1 MRIVFVGAGNLTSM
15 TARELIAQ
23 GQDVVII
30 EQSKEK
36 IEELSDEL
44 DCGFLHG
51 DGSRPDML
59 REVDPQETD
68 VLLCVTGDDRI
79 NIIASLIGRS
89 LGFKRVITKI
99 ENPELAHICTEL
111 GLDDTIIP
119 TRTISRF
126 LIDFVSGR
134 NLFELSS
141 MIRGDARFFTFVAR
155 EEEEGEIRSLQ
166 LPGEARVICLYRGR
180 DMIIAR
186 SSTEVRK
193 GDEVIVLTRSGS
205 LGELQDKW
213 APKADRKGAGAKGP
227 LSG

>member
-1 MRIVFVGAGNLTSM
+1 MRIAFVGAGNLTAM
-15 TARELIAQ
+15 TARELISQ

-30 EQSKEK
+30 EQNKEK

-51 DGSRPDML
+51 DGSRPDLL
-59 REVDPQETD
+59 REAEPEKTD

-141 MIRGDARFFTFVAR
+141 MIRGDARFFTFVAS
-155 EEEEGEIRSLQ
+155 EEDEVEIRSLE
-166 LPGEARVICLYRGR
+166 LPREARVICLYRGR

-186 SSTEVRK
+186 GSTPIRK

-205 LGELQDKW
+205 LGELRDRR
-213 APKADRKGAGAKGP
+213 APKADGGAPGEKGP